1 MGCFVALLGLAAPR
15 VALVIIWLFSN
26 ALRSAFDSWLLP
38 LVGFVLMPYTTL
50 AYVGAHAYR
59 GGVSGGW
66 LIVLV
71 LAVIADLGAWG
82 NSGRSHARYRTTHT

>member
-15 VALVIIWLFSN
+15 VALAIIWLFSN
-26 ALRSAFDSWLLP
+26 ALGRAFDSWLLP
-38 LVGFVLMPYTTL
+38 ILGFLLMPYTTL
-50 AYVGAHAYR
+50 AYVGAHVYR

-66 LIVLV
+66 LVVLV

-82 NSGRSHARYRTTHT
+82 NGGRTHAKYRYSHQ